1 MNRLFGL
8 IAIWLIISAF
18 TPARP
23 RIRYSVNNQTTQSIS
38 SIVQL
43 ESNDSSFAEA
53 DTTEVTDDL
62 PGGFVGHCYN
72 RNRYKTYIKL
82 LIQTNTGR
90 YNTPSFAYK
99 DRCTAYTIEFTER
112 DVSVRETTYYQYRSQ
127 VVQFLII
134 FLITLVIKGIPFL
147 LNDRPAIKAVFVP
160 FLVWNSVLILS
171 LLFLMGGSFA
181 RLSSYIYVL
190 ATILILELI
199 SYYWLSPTR
208 QQRNKLLTAALLGSL
223 LWIGG
228 GIPMILLFYLFFG
241 GC

>member
-8 IAIWLIISAF
+8 IAIWLITSAF

-23 RIRYSVNNQTTQSIS
+23 RIRYLIDNQTTQSIS
-38 SIVQL
+38 TIVQL
-43 ESNDSSFAEA
+43 ESNDSSFAEV

-62 PGGFVGHCYN
+62 SGGFVGHCHN
-72 RNRYKTYIKL
+72 RNRFKPYIKL

-90 YNTPSFAYK
+90 YSTPSFAYK

-112 DVSVRETTYYQYRSQ
+112 DILIRETKYYRLRSQ
-127 VVQFLII
+127 VVQFLIV
-134 FLITLVIKGIPFL
+134 LIITFVTKGLPFISVAR
-147 LNDRPAIKAVFVP
+147 NSDKAVFVA
-160 FLVWNSVLILS
+160 FFVFNSVLILS

-181 RLSSYIYVL
+181 PLSSYIYVL
-190 ATILILELI
+190 AMTLTLELI
-199 SYYWLSPTR
+199 SYYWLSSTTR
-208 QQRNKLLTAALLGSL
+208 QRNRLLTGALLGSL